1 MVIFCTFILTTTMRI
16 LLTCI
21 FILVISVCFGQWG
34 QYGRDQ
40 PRLEELRFTL
50 DTFWFKGDHVVLQRF
65 DTREIVSVYSKD
77 VDQNLATLAL
87 FKLLPEFD
95 TRRAEM
101 LRGVTLGNL
110 NFAREQLDII
120 RDRCRLF
127 DRRYLE
133 AEYRLYYKYR
143 NVITDEERKSIED
156 KAVYELAVVQQE
168 DSNVITAFDS
178 ILVARTDRR
187 GRPIWAERFAEQKIA
202 RIEAARRQYLRDSA
216 LNAGD
221 EELERAVAVRY
232 AKNVPSTGKKK
243 PDYTQKYGPVVGKA
257 INEHKVEI
265 GWSKELCRAS
275 LGAPQRVG
283 RNTTLRRTEE
293 TWYYGG
299 YRKLIFIQDVLVRF
313 VE

>member
-1 MVIFCTFILTTTMRI
+1 MRI
-16 LLTCI
+16 LLIGI
-21 FILVISVCFGQWG
+21 FVFVTSVCFGQWG
-34 QYGRDQ
+34 QYGRNQ
-40 PRLEELRFTL
+40 PRLEDLRFTL

-65 DTREIVSVYSKD
+65 DTRDIVSVYNKD

-95 TRRAEM
+95 ARRAEM

-120 RDRCRLF
+120 RGHCRIF

-143 NVITDEERKSIED
+143 NVLTDEEQKSIED
-156 KAVYELAVVQQE
+156 KAAYELAVVQQE
-168 DSNVITAFDS
+168 DSNVITPFDS

-202 RIEAARRQYLRDSA
+202 RIEATRRQYLRDSA

-221 EELERAVAVRY
+221 EELERAVAARY

-243 PDYTQKYGPVVGKA
+243 TDYIQKYGPVVGKA

-275 LGAPQRVG
+275 WGAPQRVG

-299 YRKLIFIQDVLVRF
+299 YRKLVFIQDVLIRF

>member
-1 MVIFCTFILTTTMRI
+1 MRI
-16 LLTCI
+16 LLIGI
-21 FILVISVCFGQWG
+21 FVFIASVCFGQWG

-40 PRLEELRFTL
+40 PRLEDLRFTL
-50 DTFWFKGDHVVLQRF
+50 DTFWFKDDHVQLQRF
-65 DTREIVSVYSKD
+65 DMRDIVSVYSKD

-87 FKLLPEFD
+87 FKLLPD
-95 TRRAEM
+95 LDARKAEL

-120 RDRCRLF
+120 REHCRLF

-133 AEYRLYYKYR
+133 AEYRLYHKYR
-143 NVITDEERKSIED
+143 NVLTDEERKSIED
-156 KAVYELAVVQQE
+156 KAAYELAVVQQE

-178 ILVARTDRR
+178 ILVARTDRS

-202 RIEAARRQYLRDSA
+202 RIETARRQYLRDSA

-221 EELERAVAVRY
+221 EELERAVAARY
-232 AKNVPSTGKKK
+232 AKKMPSSGKKK
-243 PDYTQKYGPVVGKA
+243 PDNIQKYGPVVGKA
-257 INEHKVEI
+257 VNEHKVEI
-265 GWSKELCRAS
+265 GWDKELCRAS
-275 LGAPQRVG
+275 WGVPQRVG

-299 YRKLIFIQDVLVRF
+299 HRKLVFIQDVLVRF

>member
-1 MVIFCTFILTTTMRI
+1 M
-16 LLTCI
+16 
-21 FILVISVCFGQWG
+21 CFGQRG
-34 QYGRDQ
+34 QYGRDR
-40 PRLEELRFTL
+40 PRLEDLRFTL

-65 DTREIVSVYSKD
+65 DTREVVSIYNND

-95 TRRAEM
+95 ARRAEM

-120 RDRCRLF
+120 REHCQTF

-156 KAVYELAVVQQE
+156 KAAYELAVVQHE
-168 DSNVITAFDS
+168 DSNVITPFDS

-187 GRPIWAERFAEQKIA
+187 GRPLWAEHLAERKIA

-221 EELERAVAVRY
+221 EELERAVAARY
-232 AKNVPSTGKKK
+232 AKRASSTGKKK
-243 PDYTQKYGPVVGKA
+243 TDNIQKYGPVVGKA

-265 GWSKELCRAS
+265 GWSRELCRAS
-275 LGAPQRVG
+275 WGAPQRVG